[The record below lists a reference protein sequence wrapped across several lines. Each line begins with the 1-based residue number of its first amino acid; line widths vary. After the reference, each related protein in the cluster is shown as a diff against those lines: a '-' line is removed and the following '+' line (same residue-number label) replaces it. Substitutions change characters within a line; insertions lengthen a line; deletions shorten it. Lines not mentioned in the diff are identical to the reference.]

1 MKLGFWIIFI
11 AVVLI
16 FFGKF
21 IIPMILGIGMSI
33 LILAGI
39 AALIMLVIKNM
50 WGYNEFY
57 I

>member
-1 MKLGFWIIFI
+1 MKLGFWILFI
-11 AVVLI
+11 AVLLI

-21 IIPMILGIGMSI
+21 IIPMLLGMAVSV

-39 AALIMLVIKNM
+39 AALIIFAMKML